1 MCRGSVLKMVLSI
14 AVLTKVYDQLH
25 CPTISDDWYDRYEA
39 ACITS
44 SVMTK
49 GIRGVLTRVNTKIMY
64 SDVA

>member
-1 MCRGSVLKMVLSI
+1 MVLSI

-44 SVMTK
+44 SVMTI
-49 GIRGVLTRVNTKIMY
+49 GPRSVITGVNIKIMY
-64 SDVA
+64 SEVTWNCIT